1 MTKSEAVGKL
11 IAWAE
16 SQVGYKAGANQ
27 DNKYA
32 RKIDSID
39 GWMNTL
45 KNFHDWCTLF
55 VCAGFDECFDY
66 PTAREMLR
74 QPTSSLGA
82 GCKYAARYYKQDNAL
97 FDLPQKG
104 DQIFFGAE
112 GDDHTGI
119 VVDVR
124 QGKVYT
130 IEGNAGDYPGE
141 VARRT
146 YDLSDKWIYAFGRP
160 DWSLVADAPSLAPAD
175 YHADPDRIWDY
186 LSGWLGND
194 FGAAGLMG
202 NLEAESGLIS
212 AIVQYGSGWS
222 SEDYTEAV
230 DDGTYKDFSEDG
242 NGYGLA
248 QWTYHTR
255 KEKLLRHARSMDA
268 SIGNLDAQ
276 LDYLSIEIEAE
287 YPSVFSILKKATSVA
302 QASDAVLLWYERP
315 ADQSVENLERRR
327 ARGQIF
333 YNKYHGEEP
342 KPTPTPG
349 GYCEVKAR
357 ILGIGDEGNDV
368 KTLQGALMAHGYDL
382 EYCGGADGIFG
393 EGTEYAVRAY
403 QKEHSLVV
411 DGEVG
416 PATWGALLEE

>member
-1 MTKSEAVGKL
+1 MTKSEAVQKL

-16 SQVGYKAGANQ
+16 SQLGYKAGANQ

-55 VCAGFDECFDY
+55 VCAGFDECFNY

-97 FDLPQKG
+97 FDTPEKG

-130 IEGNAGDYPGE
+130 IEGNTGDYPGE

-146 YDLSDKWIYAFGRP
+146 YDLSDRWIYAYGRP

-175 YHADPDRIWDY
+175 YHAEPDRIWAY
-186 LSGWLGND
+186 LSNWLGND

-202 NLEAESGLIS
+202 NLEAESGLVA

-230 DDGTYKDFSEDG
+230 DDGTYKDFAGDG

-255 KEKLLRHARSMDA
+255 KEKLLRHARAMDA
-268 SIGNLDAQ
+268 SIGNLDCQ
-276 LDYLSIEIEAE
+276 LDYLSAEIEAE
-287 YPSVFSILKKATSVA
+287 YPSVCSILKKATSVA

-327 ARGQIF
+327 ARGQKF
-333 YNKYHGEEP
+333 YDKYHGAEP
-342 KPTPTPG
+342 QPTPTPSG
-349 GYCEVKAR
+349 GNEEVIR
-357 ILGIGDEGNDV
+357 IMGIGDNGADV
-368 KTLQGALMAHGYDL
+368 ASVQGMLEYHGYDL
-382 EYCGGADGIFG
+382 RYCGGCDGIFG
-393 EGTEYAVRAY
+393 EGTEYAVKAF
-403 QKEHSLVV
+403 QKEHGLTA

-416 PATWGALLEE
+416 NITWDALINE